1 MNRRLEVGGGVT
13 GGSEGVASMDVEE
26 EEGSEDGSIRIV
38 VVVVVVVTVVVVVV
52 TVVGVIAS
60 KAFRMQGCTTG
71 CTLQTAKASKAV
83 NLQTCF
89 NWKQRM
95 KYSLLSLL
103 ECDGGRKHRVN
114 REK

>member
-1 MNRRLEVGGGVT
+1 
-13 GGSEGVASMDVEE
+13 MDEEE

-38 VVVVVVVTVVVVVV
+38 VFVVVVVVTVVVV
-52 TVVGVIAS
+52 TVVDVIAS

-103 ECDGGRKHRVN
+103 ECD
-114 REK
+114 

>member
-1 MNRRLEVGGGVT
+1 
-13 GGSEGVASMDVEE
+13 MDEEE

-38 VVVVVVVTVVVVVV
+38 VFVVVVVVVVTVVVV
-52 TVVGVIAS
+52 TVVDVIAS

-71 CTLQTAKASKAV
+71 CTLQTAKASKFV